1 MMLNKE
7 NGALQM
13 SLEIFKDNTQLS
25 DMKFSDIKDIILAL
39 EKEYSIENKD
49 YLLNIGS
56 ILKKDKRKTVQNLS
70 DRILRFIKKNEEE
83 INRVMDMYNFDKS
96 FGKYTYIAGVDE
108 VGRGPLAG
116 PIVAASV
123 VLNLNYNSDKDLIL
137 GIKDSKKLSAKS
149 REELSEIIKDRAL
162 YYNIAE
168 IDNDLID
175 SRGIGWCNNEVLKM
189 AAIDLAIKPEIV
201 LSDGYAVK
209 NIGLKNEFIIKGDN
223 KSASIASASII
234 AKVYRDKKMKGYS
247 KKYPYYGF
255 EKNVGYGTP
264 EHIDGLKKYGPCPLH
279 RFSFL
284 KNIL

>member
-1 MMLNKE
+1 
-7 NGALQM
+7 M
-13 SLEIFKDNTQLS
+13 SLEIFKDNAQLS
-25 DMKFSDIKDIILAL
+25 NMKFSDIKDIILTL
-39 EKEYSIENKD
+39 EEEYSIENKD

-56 ILKKDKRKTVQNLS
+56 ILKEDKRKTVQNLW
-70 DRILRFIKKNEEE
+70 DRILRFIEKNEEE
-83 INRVMDMYNFDKS
+83 INRVKHMYNFDKS

-168 IDNDLID
+168 IDNALID
-175 SRGIGWCNNEVLKM
+175 SKGIGWCNNEVLKR

-255 EKNVGYGTP
+255 EKNAGYGTP